1 MKKYETVIKVMQK
14 AFNKTEAEEKAGVL
28 FGSSKMKTNTV
39 LNHEKTQLLSICVQ
53 NNCIIKKYETT
64 VRVLNEACDELEAGE
79 RAGYLIDIERM
90 LPDTTISCDPTKI
103 ITEKESPCEDCK
115 SIAG

>member
-28 FGSSKMKTNTV
+28 FGSSKMETNTV
-39 LNHEKTQLLSICVQ
+39 LSHEKTQLLSVCIQ
-53 NNCIIKKYETT
+53 NNCVIKKYETT

-79 RAGYLIDIERM
+79 KAGYLVDIERM
-90 LPDTTISCDPTKI
+90 LPDTTISCDPTKMAA
-103 ITEKESPCEDCK
+103 EKESPCKNYK